1 MDRKPKIAILRWEA
15 GHVPQGLMQLET
27 MPGNSTNTASYP
39 FPVRLVQVPGA
50 NVETVIT
57 HPSQKLLVDMIA
69 IAKDLV
75 EKEGIEAI
83 STSCGFNAIFQKA
96 LAEAVDVPVFTSALL
111 QVPFVQALVGQ
122 SRAVGVITANKA
134 ALTKEHFHACG
145 ITGDMN
151 VVVLGLENAREWSK
165 IFDHPDERF
174 DMDAVSK
181 EILGVAR
188 EGLTQHPEIG
198 AIVLEC
204 TDLPPYAAA
213 IRESLHLPVFDF
225 NSMMG
230 HMAIALGEIHLY

>member
-145 ITGDMN
+145 ITGDM
-151 VVVLGLENAREWSK
+151 R
-165 IFDHPDERF
+165 R
-174 DMDAVSK
+174 
-181 EILGVAR
+181 
-188 EGLTQHPEIG
+188 Q
-198 AIVLEC
+198 
-204 TDLPPYAAA
+204 PPTRHISTAMKTPST
-213 IRESLHLPVFDF
+213 RTP
-225 NSMMG
+225 G
-230 HMAIALGEIHLY
+230 HF